1 MESIFNGTVPALRWL
16 TAHDDAK
23 GDCTMRQ
30 LFLAVAQVAVEVPG
44 AGVYVG
50 PTHYD
55 DGYASRYH
63 RDYRYYD
70 DAYETRAR
78 ERRNDR
84 NLCGRYAYW
93 DGNACQPGRRP

>member
-1 MESIFNGTVPALRWL
+1 
-16 TAHDDAK
+16 
-23 GDCTMRQ
+23 MRQ
-30 LFLAVAQVAVEVPG
+30 LFLAAAVGATALMSGYGTAVAQVAIEVPG

-50 PTHYD
+50 PTYYD
-55 DGYASRYH
+55 DDYAPRYY

>member
-1 MESIFNGTVPALRWL
+1 
-16 TAHDDAK
+16 
-23 GDCTMRQ
+23 MRQ
-30 LFLAVAQVAVEVPG
+30 LMLAIAVGATALTSGYGAAVAQVAIEVPG

-55 DGYASRYH
+55 DDYYARRYY
-63 RDYRYYD
+63 RDYRYND
-70 DAYETRAR
+70 NAYETRAR

-93 DGNACQPGRRP
+93 DGNSCQPGRRP